1 MYIYQKNTHNTTYLF
16 FHFQGIYILLLPY
29 DCLVNLYLHVISATL
44 MILAEIMSRVYVEEE
59 LALFESPAKQQMI
72 GTSSYYKRQV
82 YELFKSIR
90 KKLSTKIS
98 FVTGD
103 TSVFLEQPS
112 NKNPFSIIKWWVIK
126 CRQLQATVFIHPC
139 PLSETQY

>member
-1 MYIYQKNTHNTTYLF
+1 MIKLLYYLKVICTYIRKIHTILHIYF

-72 GTSSYYKRQV
+72 GSSSYYKRQV
-82 YELFKSIR
+82 C
-90 KKLSTKIS
+90 
-98 FVTGD
+98 
-103 TSVFLEQPS
+103 
-112 NKNPFSIIKWWVIK
+112 II
-126 CRQLQATVFIHPC
+126 Q
-139 PLSETQY
+139 